1 MHTIYN
7 TDIKSIQSYG
17 ISSITIQ
24 KSERFRNQPPSSDQ
38 HSSSDGM
45 SSGGIAGLIIAIIIC
60 CGFAAALYIYRRRQ
74 MEGFSF
80 ARFDLHSDKIELELG
95 TTPHDELEPEDAPS
109 GASAAK
115 DSAKGF
121 DNPIYGTS
129 VATEDSSDTE
139 ASPEVNDFV
148 ENPMF
153 KILEDSSK

>member
-1 MHTIYN
+1 
-7 TDIKSIQSYG
+7 
-17 ISSITIQ
+17 
-24 KSERFRNQPPSSDQ
+24 
-38 HSSSDGM
+38 M
-45 SSGGIAGLIIAIIIC
+45 SSGGIAGLIIAILIC
-60 CGFAAALYIYRRRQ
+60 CGVGAALYIYRRRQ

-80 ARFDLHSDKIELELG
+80 ARFDLRSDKIELELG

-139 ASPEVNDFV
+139 ESPEMNDFV

-153 KILEDSSK
+153 KILEDS